1 MSSQALKAAN
11 VLLRYAGVQLVRDP
25 SRKPW
30 DKTFARWIA
39 EAKASGLDPN
49 DVGDGDWTGNAF
61 DGASQHLFP
70 RITPQSVVLELGP
83 GTGRYT
89 RHVLPRCH
97 EMILVDY
104 SELVC
109 NWLREY
115 LEGKG
120 RFRVHHI
127 DRPAFPGVPNA
138 SVDFAFAN
146 GVFEHIDP
154 DDTDF
159 FLQEFHRVLKPGG
172 ALWFNFDN
180 FMSPAGLLW
189 FRNETVP
196 AGARRVFRFYHPEL
210 LKRMAQMRG
219 FDDVTVTTS
228 EERFAFLDA
237 RRPESVTGAGITG
250 INLTPHGQ
258 AHSVRAYSKVT
269 SKLAFAMPKYWLL
282 GDRRNS

>member
-1 MSSQALKAAN
+1 MLRSKVRQRGALAGIFENDFDIRAARKVPVFKRRQVLKMRSQALNAAN
-11 VLLRYAGVQLVRDP
+11 ALLRYAGVQLVRAP

-30 DKTFARWIA
+30 DDIFARWIT
-39 EAKASGLDPN
+39 EAKTSGIDPN
-49 DVGDGDWTGNAF
+49 DVGDGDWNGNAF
-61 DGASQHLFP
+61 DGASRHLFP

-115 LEGKG
+115 LKG
-120 RFRVHHI
+120 RGRFHVHHI
-127 DRPAFPGVPNA
+127 DKPAFPLVPDA

-146 GVFEHIDP
+146 GVFEHIDQ

-180 FMSPAGLLW
+180 IMSPGGLTW
-189 FRNETVP
+189 FKNETVP
-196 AGARRVFRFYHPEL
+196 PGGRRVFRFYHPEL
-210 LKRMAQMRG
+210 LIRLAQMRG
-219 FDDVTVTTS
+219 FEDVTVKTD
-228 EERFAFLDA
+228 ERRLASFDA
-237 RRPESVTGAGITG
+237 RRPR
-250 INLTPHGQ
+250 Q
-258 AHSVRAYSKVT
+258 
-269 SKLAFAMPKYWLL
+269 
-282 GDRRNS
+282 